1 MRDYKSLD
9 KNKEAPASSRIQGLL
24 GMLGTSGR
32 IDSEHLMDVPRGF
45 TPPLRCAGVQIA
57 ISICRTEMPL
67 LADLEVQTKTPT

>member
-1 MRDYKSLD
+1 
-9 KNKEAPASSRIQGLL
+9 
-24 GMLGTSGR
+24 MLGTSGR

-57 ISICRTEMPL
+57 ISICRTGMQL